1 MVGKI
6 ILILAAV
13 VLVFLAVILIRAARF
28 KPKAE
33 LTSSL
38 EDVFLD
44 ESRIVWDMQEMIR
57 CKTISYNDE
66 SLVDQKEFEKFQKLL
81 PKLYPSVHETCERI
95 MLGVNGMLYCWKG
108 RKEGDPIVLMLSL
121 IHI

>member
-6 ILILAAV
+6 ILVLAAV
-13 VLVFLAVILIRAARF
+13 VLVFFAVILIRAARF

-66 SLVDQKEFEKFQKLL
+66 SLVDQKEFEKFQK
-81 PKLYPSVHETCERI
+81 
-95 MLGVNGMLYCWKG
+95 
-108 RKEGDPIVLMLSL
+108 
-121 IHI
+121 

>member
-6 ILILAAV
+6 ILAIAAV
-13 VLVFLAVILIRAARF
+13 LIVFLAVILIRAARF

-38 EDVFLD
+38 EEVFLD
-44 ESRIVWDMQEMIR
+44 EGRIVWDMQEMIR
-57 CKTISYNDE
+57 CKTVSYNDP
-66 SLVDQKEFEKFQKLL
+66 SLIDQKEFEKFQKLL

-95 MLGVNGMLYCWKG
+95 ML
-108 RKEGDPIVLMLSL
+108 
-121 IHI
+121 